1 MVTVKKVFIAAGLLA
16 LLGVVLWASLRNGEG
31 RGVLV
36 EVEEATVRELTALV
50 KATGEVNPRR
60 KVEIQ
65 AKVIGEI
72 VDLPVVEGQEVRTG
86 QVVLQIERE
95 LYVAARDQARA
106 SRDQARV
113 NLERTR
119 ADFANARLNLER
131 ARSLHADKVLSEE
144 ALERTE
150 LAFETAEIGV
160 RAQQEVI
167 RQAES
172 AYRRASEDLE
182 RTTIRAPMDGV
193 VTALNVEKGE
203 TAIMG
208 TMNFPGSVLMIIGD
222 LSELL
227 VEVDVAESEVV
238 EIALGQETNVLV
250 DAVPDVAM
258 TGRVVEIGSSGLRQ
272 GDVVRFRV
280 KVVIEEPDD
289 RIRPGMTARV
299 EIRTARE
306 GQAVTVPQ
314 QAVQTRWLDADGK
327 EVSRRAGDETQ
338 REATVVYLLGDG
350 AAERREVTTGIHDEL
365 RVQIVE
371 GLTAGEQVI
380 VGPYRV
386 LRDLSEGDRVRRQ
399 ESSRAGGR

>member
-1 MVTVKKVFIAAGLLA
+1 MKRILMAAGLVVI
-16 LLGVVLWASLRNGEG
+16 LGVVLWASLSQGEG
-31 RGVLV
+31 KGVQV
-36 EVEEATVRELTALV
+36 DVEEAAVRELVALV

-72 VDLPVVEGQEVRTG
+72 VGLPVVEGQEVRTG
-86 QVVLQIERE
+86 EVVLQIERE
-95 LYVAARDQARA
+95 LYVAARDQAQA
-106 SRDQARV
+106 SREQARV
-113 NLERTR
+113 NLERAR

-131 ARSLHADKVLSEE
+131 ARSLHADKVLSDE
-144 ALERTE
+144 ALERAE
-150 LAFETAEIGV
+150 LAFETAEIAV
-160 RAQQEVI
+160 RAQQQVI

-238 EIALGQETNVLV
+238 TIALGQDVGVLV
-250 DAVPDVAM
+250 DAIPGVSM

-280 KVVIEEPDD
+280 KIAIQEPDA

-299 EIRTARE
+299 EIKTALAE
-306 GQAVTVPQ
+306 QAVTVPQ
-314 QAVQTRWLDADGK
+314 QAVQARWLDSEGR

-338 REATVVYLLGDG
+338 REVTAVYLFRDG
-350 AAERREVTTGIHDEL
+350 RAERREVETGIHDEL
-365 RVQIVE
+365 RVEVAE
-371 GLTAGEQVI
+371 GLSAGDEVI

-386 LRDLSEGDRVRRQ
+386 LRDLKDDDRVRRQ
-399 ESSRAGGR
+399 EGSRTGER

>member
-1 MVTVKKVFIAAGLLA
+1 MRKVLIAG
-16 LLGVVLWASLRNGEG
+16 GVVIVVGAVLWASLSRSEG
-31 RGVLV
+31 KGLSV
-36 EVEEATVRELTALV
+36 EVEEAQMRELTSLV

-65 AKVIGEI
+65 SKVIGEI
-72 VDLPVVEGQEVRTG
+72 VALPVVEGQEVRAG
-86 QVVLQIERE
+86 QVVLEIERE

-106 SRDQARV
+106 TLEQARV

-119 ADFANARLNLER
+119 ADYANARLNLER
-131 ARSLHADKVLSEE
+131 ARSLHADKVLSDE
-144 ALERTE
+144 ALERAE
-150 LAFETAEIGV
+150 LAFETAEIAV
-160 RAQQEVI
+160 RGQQEVI

-172 AYRRASEDLE
+172 AYRRAGEDLE

-208 TMNFPGSVLMIIGD
+208 TMNFPGSVLMVIGD

-238 EIALGQETNVLV
+238 TINLGQEATVVV
-250 DAVPDVAM
+250 DAIPDIAM

-280 KVVIEEPDD
+280 KIAIQEPDP

-299 EIRTARE
+299 EIRTARVE
-306 GQAVTVPQ
+306 RAVTVPQ
-314 QAVQTRWLDADGK
+314 QAVQGRWLDGEGK
-327 EVSRRAGDETQ
+327 EVARRAGDESQ
-338 REATVVYLLGDG
+338 REVTAVYLLREGRV
-350 AAERREVTTGIHDEL
+350 ERREVKTGIHDEL
-365 RVQIVE
+365 RVEVVD
-371 GLTAGEQVI
+371 GLAAGDHVI
-380 VGPYRV
+380 VGPFRV
-386 LRDLSEGDRVRRQ
+386 LRDLKDGDRVRRQ
-399 ESSRAGGR
+399 ESSGAGSGVG